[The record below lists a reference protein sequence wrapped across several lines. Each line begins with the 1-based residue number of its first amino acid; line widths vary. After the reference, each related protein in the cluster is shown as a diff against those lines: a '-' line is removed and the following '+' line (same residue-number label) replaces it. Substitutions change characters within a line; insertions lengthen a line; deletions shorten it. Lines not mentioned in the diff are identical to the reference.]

1 MWIQNVSMHAAM
13 NALHY
18 DPGPNSVL
26 IQVVDPDVKMPAA
39 KYPFAST
46 WGFKFLDIEEDEHPW
61 SIQIP
66 QAKAIAAI
74 LRDAAEKRSNVI
86 VHCHA
91 GVCRSGAI
99 VEAAIAG
106 LGFEDTEAFR
116 APNMLVKRR
125 MMTALGVPPY
135 N

>member
-18 DPGPNSVL
+18 DPGPNSML
-26 IQVVDPDVKMPAA
+26 IQIVDPDAEHPVA
-39 KYPFAST
+39 KYPFADTRRFS
-46 WGFKFLDIEEDEHPW
+46 FLDIEDDSHPW
-61 SIQIP
+61 SIQIS
-66 QAKAIAAI
+66 QANAIADA
-74 LRDAAEKRSNVI
+74 LRVAAEKRNNVI

-91 GVCRSGAI
+91 GVCRSGAV
-99 VEAAIAG
+99 VEAAIAV
-106 LGFEDTEAFR
+106 LGFEDTDAFR